1 MSDVYLT
8 RIRLEQYRSFRHL
21 DIRLADGPG
30 VLVVQGS
37 NGIGKSSL
45 FDGLEWAL
53 TDKIDHFRGADG
65 VKKVGSYL
73 CRWRKGGSG
82 PSSVTMNFSGDKSI
96 SRILSSREATES
108 VTDGNIENI
117 SEFLKDE
124 TWTRNISGLSRCLLL
139 THFLGQST
147 VYPGSQA
154 AIPASGS
161 TFSKRRPKAKRP
173 RTSRTLSTAKAAPR
187 PSEHTTAA

>member
-8 RIRLEQYRSFRHL
+8 RIRLEQYRSFRQL
-21 DIRLADGPG
+21 DIRLPDGPS

-53 TDKIDHFRGADG
+53 TDKIDHFRDADG

-73 CRWRKGGSG
+73 CRWRKGASG
-82 PSSVTMNFSGDKSI
+82 PSSVTMDFSGDKTI
-96 SRILSSREATES
+96 SRILSSPEAKES
-108 VTDGNIENI
+108 VIEGNIDNI
-117 SEFLKDE
+117 TEFLKDE
-124 TWTRNISGLSRCLLL
+124 TWTRNISGLSSYLLL

-147 VYPGSQA
+147 LSRLRRLS
-154 AIPASGS
+154 ICE
-161 TFSKRRPKAKRP
+161 KRCARPKIY
-173 RTSRTLSTAKAAPR
+173 
-187 PSEHTTAA
+187 